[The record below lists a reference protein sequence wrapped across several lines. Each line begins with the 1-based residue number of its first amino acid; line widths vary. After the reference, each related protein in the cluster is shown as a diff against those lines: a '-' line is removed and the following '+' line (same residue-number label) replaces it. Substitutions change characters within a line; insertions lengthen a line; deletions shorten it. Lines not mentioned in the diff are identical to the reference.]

1 MLERDTIAAVATPP
15 GRGGIGIVRISGPGV
30 RRIGVCVLGGIPAPR
45 HACLRTFRNTEG
57 EGVDRGLV
65 LFMPGPASYTGEDI
79 LELQG
84 HGGPVVTAMVL
95 DCVLRAGARVA
106 RPGEFSE
113 RAFLNERMDL
123 SQAEAVADLIESA
136 SEQAARSALRSLEG
150 AFAER
155 VLGLVDDLVGIR
167 VHVEAAID
175 FPEEE
180 IDYLAESDVALR
192 LDMFRQALADTLD
205 QAHQGRMLRDGLSI
219 VIAGAPNVGKS
230 TLLNCLTGRD
240 AAIVTDM
247 PGTTRDILREALHLD
262 GLPIQLVDTAGLRL
276 STDRI
281 EQLGVDR
288 ARAAIAEADAVL
300 HLMDDRESG
309 APVESTP
316 CTSPA
321 QTLLR
326 VRNKID
332 LTGTS
337 PGLDDSLT
345 PPVLRIS
352 AKTGAGLPELRH
364 SLQAIA
370 GFRPG
375 EDGTFIARR
384 RHLEALEEAAA
395 AVARGAK
402 QFAGFGAGELL
413 AEELCEAQRAL
424 GRISGTVST
433 EDLLTQIFSSFCI
446 GK

>member
-1 MLERDTIAAVATPP
+1 MRV
-15 GRGGIGIVRISGPGV
+15 SGPEV
-30 RRIGVCVLGGIPAPR
+30 RRIGACVLGSLPAPR
-45 HACLRTFRNTEG
+45 HAGLRTFRNPEG
-57 EGVDRGLV
+57 ESVDRGLA

-113 RAFLNERMDL
+113 RAFLNERLDL

-136 SEQAARSALRSLEG
+136 SEQAARSAMRSLEG
-150 AFAER
+150 VFTER
-155 VLGLVDDLVGIR
+155 VRALVDDLVGIR
-167 VHVEAAID
+167 AHVEAAID

-180 IDYLAESDVALR
+180 IDYLAGSDVALR
-192 LDMFRQALADTLD
+192 LDMLRQALSDTLD
-205 QAHQGRMLRDGLSI
+205 QAHQGRMLRDGLSV

-230 TLLNCLTGRD
+230 TLLNRLTGRD
-240 AAIVTDM
+240 AAIVTDV

-276 STDRI
+276 STDRV

-288 ARAAIAEADAVL
+288 ARSAIADADVVL
-300 HLMDDRESG
+300 YLSDDRESG
-309 APVESTP
+309 TPAESTP
-316 CTSPA
+316 RTSSA

-332 LTGTS
+332 LTGS
-337 PGLDDSLT
+337 PPGLDDGLT

-352 AKTGAGLPELRH
+352 AETGAGLPELRN
-364 SLQAIA
+364 SLQGIA
-370 GFRPG
+370 GYRPG
-375 EDGTFIARR
+375 ENGTFIARR

-395 AVARGAK
+395 AVARGTE
-402 QFAGFGAGELL
+402 QFVGLGAGELL
-413 AEELCEAQRAL
+413 AEELGEAQRAL

-433 EDLLTQIFSSFCI
+433 EDLLARIFSSFCI